1 MVAAVQSVVIG
12 YGLEKFYQ
20 TWSRSWVILKNI
32 FNLLKSKLKRKDEEK
47 KNPKESQLK
56 ERKSSLKRLG
66 QYYKLCIM
74 LIPVIEIN
82 VQQDFKL
89 VKILLYIYF
98 SCW

>member
-47 KNPKESQLK
+47 KNPKEIQLK
-56 ERKSSLKRLG
+56 ERKSSLKRFG
-66 QYYKLCIM
+66 A
-74 LIPVIEIN
+74 
-82 VQQDFKL
+82 
-89 VKILLYIYF
+89 IL
-98 SCW
+98 